1 MEVQCT
7 DLLCHVMLLCIV
19 FNYNNN
25 NNRRGKEEK
34 HMLKIPFLEEGL
46 KNHKNRWCRM
56 NKNEFRDSSFLSWT
70 WIKCGNKAVID
81 RGLSVFPSLWVP
93 FVFTHRSYPGHDKTQ
108 LFVPPLPSLKSRN
121 LVMAG
126 KACAFVIADFG
137 LFYRK
142 VER

>member
-19 FNYNNN
+19 FNYNN

-70 WIKCGNKAVID
+70 
-81 RGLSVFPSLWVP
+81 
-93 FVFTHRSYPGHDKTQ
+93 
-108 LFVPPLPSLKSRN
+108 
-121 LVMAG
+121 
-126 KACAFVIADFG
+126 
-137 LFYRK
+137 
-142 VER
+142 